1 MTDYSWLE
9 PIQRE
14 TERIKKETEHIREEN
29 KRLMEETEQIKEET
43 ERLREENKK
52 LSKINVKEEFGHIA
66 DGFLLSEKEINE
78 LRESKRELT
87 EYAREKLKELSNG
100 ELINSEES
108 QKNYYNYRVID
119 YCATGEGRTIFLQIY
134 RNDSNDYYEKRWRQF
149 VGVEFYLPGTEELS
163 EREFLDKY
171 SRFLPNVVAHKL
183 RDRSLTIWETQVH
196 FNYG

>member
-1 MTDYSWLE
+1 MMTDYSWLE

-14 TERIKKETEHIREEN
+14 TERIKEETERIREEN

-43 ERLREENKK
+43 ERIREENKK
-52 LSKINVKEEFGHIA
+52 LSKINVKEQFGHLS
-66 DGFLLSEKEINE
+66 DGFFP
-78 LRESKRELT
+78 
-87 EYAREKLKELSNG
+87 
-100 ELINSEES
+100 EEF

-119 YCATGEGRTIFLQIY
+119 YTASGEGRTIFLQIS
-134 RNDSNDYYEKRWRQF
+134 RNDSTEYYQKRWQQF
-149 VGVEFYLPGTEELS
+149 VGNDFYLPGTEELY

>member
-29 KRLMEETEQIKEET
+29 KRL
-43 ERLREENKK
+43 RE
-52 LSKINVKEEFGHIA
+52 A
-66 DGFLLSEKEINE
+66 
-78 LRESKRELT
+78 
-87 EYAREKLKELSNG
+87 LSNG

-119 YCATGEGRTIFLQIY
+119 YCASGEGRTIFLQIY
-134 RNDSNDYYEKRWRQF
+134 RNDSNDYYQKRWRQF
-149 VGVEFYLPGTEELS
+149 VGQEFYLPGTEELS